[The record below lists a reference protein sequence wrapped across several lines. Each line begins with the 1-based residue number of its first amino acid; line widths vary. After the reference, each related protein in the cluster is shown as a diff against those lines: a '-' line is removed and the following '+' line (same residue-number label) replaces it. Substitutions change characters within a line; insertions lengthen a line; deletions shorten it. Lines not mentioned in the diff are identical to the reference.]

1 MGTVRKSIRNTYS
14 EFIEFEL
21 QDVVAA
27 NVKRCIADSGLSI
40 EQICMRSNLSVATIH
55 RLKAGQ
61 NLSFHS
67 LCALAEALNR
77 DWRVFFEEPKK

>member
-1 MGTVRKSIRNTYS
+1 MKTEIKVKRNTYS

-27 NVKRCIADSGLSI
+27 NVKRCIADSGFTVD
-40 EQICMRSNLSVATIH
+40 EICIRTNLSVATIN
-55 RLKAGQ
+55 RLKAGK

-67 LCALAEALNR
+67 ICALAEALNK
-77 DWRVFFEEPKK
+77 DWRVFFK

>member
-1 MGTVRKSIRNTYS
+1 MKTEMKVKRNTYS

-27 NVKRCIADSGLSI
+27 NVKRCIAESGLTVD
-40 EQICMRSNLSVATIH
+40 EICIRTNLSVATIN
-55 RLKAGQ
+55 RLKAGK

-67 LCALAEALNR
+67 ICALAEALNK
-77 DWRVFFEEPKK
+77 DWRVFFK